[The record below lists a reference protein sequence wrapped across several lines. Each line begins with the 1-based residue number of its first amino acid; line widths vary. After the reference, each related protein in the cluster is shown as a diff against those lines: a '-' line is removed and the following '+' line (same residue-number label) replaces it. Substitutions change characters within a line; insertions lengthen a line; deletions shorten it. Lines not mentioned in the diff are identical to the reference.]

1 MWGILVSSR
10 GPRERESETITYTV
24 PAIHC
29 AHCAMS
35 IREEVSEIEGVED
48 VDVDVDS
55 KLVTVKGLELDDRR
69 PPVRD
74 RRGGVRV
81 A

>member
-1 MWGILVSSR
+1 M
-10 GPRERESETITYTV
+10 SETVTYSV

-35 IREEVSEIEGVED
+35 IREEVSEVEGVED
-48 VDVDVDS
+48 VAVDLDT
-55 KLVTVKGLELDDRR
+55 KLVTVSGHELDDTALREAIEEAGYE
-69 PPVRD
+69 P
-74 RRGGVRV
+74 